1 MVPTVESQ
9 PLFHNWQ
16 PSLSNWSTKLSG
28 ARQQNTTGA
37 NIATTK
43 PEKSESS
50 ANTETS
56 DLRIFAK
63 VWGFFL
69 LVLILSTYPLWFVP
83 PSSQMCLSVS
93 LIPSIIPMS
102 NGALVLP
109 SVTLLIG
116 LIIAIAACN
125 NRQLRIGWMMV
136 AGSLLTS
143 FLIDQHRLQP
153 WAYQSLFYALIL
165 CTMNAVSGRKWIML
179 LAASVYVYS
188 AAGKFDFQF
197 QHTVGQDLLRV
208 LAKFLGGLPFNL
220 DADTATRITLLFP
233 TVELLAGLGLYL
245 PTTRRLSVVV
255 VVLMHIS
262 LLILLG
268 PWGLNHSRG
277 VLLWNLML
285 MAQAYLLFWVRPA
298 TQPTSTEPI
307 TADHTTLTNSYSPMR
322 SGATLFVKLLILLAI
337 FCPLF
342 ERSGYWDHWASWS
355 LYSPHTSRAEIE
367 LHRSVRGKLDSEW
380 TTFLEED
387 EDRDGWQR
395 LSLESMSLGSRF
407 VPIYPQA
414 RYQLAI
420 ANQICSSKGLD
431 SEVRVK
437 LRGVADRWTGKR
449 SESRLIGQKQ
459 IQEACKDF
467 WLNTGVTSD

>member
-1 MVPTVESQ
+1 
-9 PLFHNWQ
+9 
-16 PSLSNWSTKLSG
+16 
-28 ARQQNTTGA
+28 
-37 NIATTK
+37 
-43 PEKSESS
+43 
-50 ANTETS
+50 
-56 DLRIFAK
+56 
-63 VWGFFL
+63 
-69 LVLILSTYPLWFVP
+69 
-83 PSSQMCLSVS
+83 
-93 LIPSIIPMS
+93 MS
-102 NGALVLP
+102 HGALLLP
-109 SVTLLIG
+109 SVTLLVG
-116 LIIAIAACN
+116 LLIAIAACN
-125 NRQLRIGWMMV
+125 DKQFRLGWMMV
-136 AGSLLTS
+136 AGSLLAS

-153 WAYQSLFYALIL
+153 WAYQSFFYALIF
-165 CTMNAVSGRKWIML
+165 CTMNSVSGRKWIIL

-197 QHTVGQDLLRV
+197 QHTVGQDLLGV
-208 LAKFLGGLPFNL
+208 FTDLLGGLPFDL

-245 PTTRRLSVVV
+245 PRTRRLSVVV
-255 VVLMHIS
+255 LVLMHVS

-285 MAQAYLLFWVRPA
+285 TAQAYLLFWVRPA
-298 TQPTSTEPI
+298 AQPATESKI
-307 TADHTTLTNSYSPMR
+307 ADHTTPPEIHGPIR

-342 ERSGYWDHWASWS
+342 ERSGYWDHWTSWS

-367 LHRSVRGKLDSEW
+367 LHRSVTGKLDSEL

-387 EDRDGWQR
+387 EDSDGWQR

-420 ANQICSSKGLD
+420 ANQICSSNGLD
-431 SEVRVK
+431 REVRVK
-437 LRGVADRWTGKR
+437 LKGVANRRTGKR
-449 SESRLIGQKQ
+449 SENRLIGKQQ
-459 IQEACKDF
+459 IQDACEAF
-467 WLNTGVTSD
+467 WLNTGVATD

>member
-1 MVPTVESQ
+1 M
-9 PLFHNWQ
+9 
-16 PSLSNWSTKLSG
+16 
-28 ARQQNTTGA
+28 
-37 NIATTK
+37 
-43 PEKSESS
+43 
-50 ANTETS
+50 
-56 DLRIFAK
+56 
-63 VWGFFL
+63 
-69 LVLILSTYPLWFVP
+69 LVLSTYPLWFVP
-83 PSSQMCLSVS
+83 PSSQMSLAVS

-102 NGALVLP
+102 DGALLLP

-116 LIIAIAACN
+116 LSIAITACN
-125 NRQLRIGWMMV
+125 NKQVRLGWMMV

-153 WAYQSLFYALIL
+153 WAYQSLFYALIF
-165 CTMNAVSGRKWIML
+165 CTMNSVSGRKWIML

-197 QHTVGQDLLRV
+197 QHTVGQDLLGV
-208 LAKFLGGLPFNL
+208 LANFLGGLPFNL
-220 DADTATRITLLFP
+220 DANTATRITLLFP

-245 PTTRRLSVVV
+245 PKTRRLSVVV
-255 VVLMHIS
+255 LVLMHIS

-277 VLLWNLML
+277 VLIWNLML
-285 MAQAYLLFWVRPA
+285 IAQAYLLFWVRPA
-298 TQPTSTEPI
+298 AQPTVTESKN
-307 TADHTTLTNSYSPMR
+307 ADHAMLPHSDDPMR
-322 SGATLFVKLLILLAI
+322 SGTTLFVKLVILLAI
-337 FCPLF
+337 LCPLL
-342 ERSGYWDHWASWS
+342 ERSGYWDHWTSWS

-367 LHRSVRGKLDSEW
+367 LHRSVCGELDSEL
-380 TTFLEED
+380 TAFLEED

-414 RYQLAI
+414 RYQLAV
-420 ANQICSSKGLD
+420 ANQICSSNGLD

-437 LRGVADRWTGKR
+437 LKGVADRWTGKR
-449 SESRLIGQKQ
+449 SESHLIGKQQ
-459 IQEACKDF
+459 IQEACEDF